1 MPVLVAD
8 HQLKDFD
15 AWFEMF
21 AANPP
26 PKIGRWRVLRGMD
39 DPNRVRV
46 VAEVEASEVDDVK
59 RFIASPEMQSAFA
72 KVNEMSTAPM
82 EFIWLDDVTPG

>member
-1 MPVLVAD
+1 
-8 HQLKDFD
+8 
-15 AWFEMF
+15 
-21 AANPP
+21 
-26 PKIGRWRVLRGMD
+26 MD